1 MPYKIK
7 KNRSGKF
14 MVINSKTKRVHS
26 KGTTKKKA
34 IKQMRLLYAL
44 ENPNFVLR
52 NTKNTR
58 KRKIK
63 GG

>member
-7 KNRSGKF
+7 KNRSGTF
-14 MVINSKTKRVHS
+14 MGINSKTKRVHS
-26 KGTTKKKA
+26 KRTTKKRA

-44 ENPNFVLR
+44 ENSKFKNKLR
-52 NTKNTR
+52 NTR
-58 KRKIK
+58 KRRIR

>member
-7 KNRSGKF
+7 KNKSGKF

-26 KGTTKKKA
+26 KGTTKKRA

-44 ENPNFVLR
+44 ENPNFRLR
-52 NTKNTR
+52 NTGKRR
-58 KRKIK
+58 KMK